1 MEKVVKTKLGVMIS
15 ILWLQA
21 ESTITKYFDLSI
33 RKI

>member
-1 MEKVVKTKLGVMIS
+1 MVKVVKKKFGVMIS
-15 ILWLQA
+15 ILWLET